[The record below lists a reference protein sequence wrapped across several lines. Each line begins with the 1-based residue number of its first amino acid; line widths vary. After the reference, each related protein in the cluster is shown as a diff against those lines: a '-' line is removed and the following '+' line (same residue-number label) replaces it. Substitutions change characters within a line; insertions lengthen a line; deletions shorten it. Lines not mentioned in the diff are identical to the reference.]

1 MIRGIPPHGGVLIK
15 RELVGEQREDARR
28 EAEKFPK
35 ISISEWTRSDLEMI
49 GVGAFSPLT
58 GFLGQAD
65 YESVLD
71 SMCLKNGVIWTI
83 PITLPVSEITVKSL
97 EIGQSVALTGLDD
110 NVIYGIMQIEEMFGY
125 DKLREAQAVYGTT
138 DASHPGVKRLLEQDT
153 WYAAGPIVL
162 LHRKFEPA
170 FIDLYRNPAEMRQ
183 QFTQRGWKTIVGF
196 QTRNPIHRAHEYIQK
211 SALETVDALLLHPLI
226 GTTKQDDVP
235 ADVRIQSYRVL
246 LDHYYPKTRVLLSAF
261 PAAMRYAGPRE
272 AVFHAL
278 VRKNYGC
285 THFIVGRDHAGV
297 GNYYGTYD
305 AQTIFHRFKA
315 EDLGITLMF
324 FENSFYCERCD
335 GMASEKT
342 CPHDESQ
349 RVTLSGT
356 KVRAILRSG
365 EKPSPK
371 ITRPEVAQ
379 VLVDGLNVPL

>member
-1 MIRGIPPHGGVLIK
+1 MIYGIPPHGGVLIQQKVTGEK
-15 RELVGEQREDARR
+15 RQDALRQAEQFA
-28 EAEKFPK
+28 K

-58 GFLGQAD
+58 GFLGKED

-71 SMCLKNGVIWTI
+71 AMCLKNGILWTI
-83 PITLPVSEITVKSL
+83 PVTLPISEDIARSL
-97 EIGQSVALTGLDD
+97 EVGQFVALLGHDD
-110 NVIYGIMQIEEMFGY
+110 ILYGTMEIHEIYSY
-125 DKLREAQAVYGTT
+125 DKLREALAVYGTT
-138 DASHPGVKRLLEQDT
+138 DTAHPGVSRLMEQGNL
-153 WYAAGPIVL
+153 YVAGPITL
-162 LHRKFEPA
+162 LHRKIEPTFA
-170 FIDLYRNPAEMRQ
+170 DLHRDPLEMRRY
-183 QFTQRGWKTIVGF
+183 FEHKGWKTVVGF

-226 GTTKQDDVP
+226 GATKSDDIP
-235 ADVRIQSYRVL
+235 ADVRVQSYRVL
-246 LDHYYPKTRVLLSAF
+246 LKHYYPKNRVLLSAF

-305 AQTIFHRFKA
+305 AQTIFHRFTP
-315 EDLGITLMF
+315 DNLGITPLF

-342 CPHDESQ
+342 CPHDKDNH
-349 RVTLSGT
+349 VTLSGT

-371 ITRPEVAQ
+371 LTRPEVAQ
-379 VLVDGLNVPL
+379 VLVDGLKETV